1 MAGPLDLTGQNIE
14 NTYQRI
20 LQISGS
26 SVYNGTGSLVTI
38 ASATTSSYPIAVIGS
53 SLYSTSPVT
62 SNISNNGVV
71 AFGSNAGNNAINA
84 ASSNFIGNN
93 AGQNASLAAY
103 SNFLGA
109 GAGLNATN
117 AFYSNF
123 LGANAG
129 NSASGAS
136 YSNFFGFR
144 AGYGATGAANSNF
157 LGTNTGEGASNALN
171 SNFLGQAAGY
181 YAVNA
186 ANSNFLGNGAGQSAI
201 GAAGSNFLGSSAG
214 REATNAANS
223 NFLGTFAGRNATD
236 AANSNFIGQ
245 SAGYS
250 ASNALNSN
258 FLGSSAGYNA
268 TNAEFSNFLGSST
281 GLNAIN
287 ASYSNFLG
295 TDAGRDAAI
304 TNYSIFI
311 GHRAGINYSDKVLP
325 SLGDGVGPNNI
336 IIGNN
341 ITLEQNRID
350 SINIGAIIFA
360 TGSYAQIDDESYA
373 FSGSVENGKVGIN
386 VVDPQH
392 ALDVSGSINFTG
404 NITQNGTPYG
414 RPYKIYTALLTQ
426 DGGDNVL
433 SKNSGDPLLTIGVTY
448 QIIDNGG
455 SGWDFTNVGA
465 PNNNI
470 GTFFVATGTTPNS
483 WGIDGQLDYNT
494 GAPVITL
501 LDNTTGLNL
510 YSIYQN
516 TGTYALQIYDN
527 ISIADKSVMVFVNG
541 GSYTGLPG
549 VLIKANYSYEE
560 NLFYIF
566 SFLDGAETND
576 LLSDVDRFYRTS
588 LEIRIYN

>member
-14 NTYQRI
+14 STYQRI

-38 ASATTSSYPIAVIGS
+38 ANAVTSSYPITVTGS
-53 SLYSTSPVT
+53 SLYSTAPVT

-71 AFGSNAGNNAINA
+71 AFGSNAGNNATNA
-84 ASSNFIGNN
+84 ASSIFIGNN

-144 AGYGATGAANSNF
+144 AGYGATGAGNSNF
-157 LGTNTGEGASNALN
+157 LGANTGEGASNALN

-268 TNAEFSNFLGSST
+268 ANAEFSNFLGSST

-311 GHRAGINYSDKVLP
+311 GHRAGINYSDKTLP

-360 TGSYAQIDDESYA
+360 TGSYAQINDESYA
-373 FSGSVENGKVGIN
+373 FSGSAENGKVGIN
-386 VVDPQH
+386 VVDPQY

-414 RPYKIYTALLTQ
+414 RPYKVYTALLTQ
-426 DGGDNVL
+426 SGGDNVQDKAVGDFITL
-433 SKNSGDPLLTIGVTY
+433 GITYYINTNSENANLTV
-448 QIIDNGG
+448 
-455 SGWDFTNVGA
+455 FGA
-465 PNNNI
+465 PNSNVGTSFVCTQSGTLPIIGSISLLWNEGAPVVTVLENTIGDVWFTYSSPGRYQMNNI
-470 GTFFVATGTTPNS
+470 GGLFTISKTTQFLN
-483 WGIDGQLDYNT
+483 
-494 GAPVITL
+494 
-501 LDNTTGLNL
+501 GLTVEEGSL
-510 YSIYQN
+510 
-516 TGTYALQIYDN
+516 
-527 ISIADKSVMVFVNG
+527 SIANTIDPDILYFSSADQGF
-541 GSYTGLPG
+541 TATDGL
-549 VLIKANYSYEE
+549 
-560 NLFYIF
+560 
-566 SFLDGAETND
+566 FLNTPI
-576 LLSDVDRFYRTS
+576 
-588 LEIRIYN
+588 EIRVYN